1 MLAISHHIIVQW
13 AAYVCGASQLG
24 KWYFKDYVVLGDDI
38 VIFDPKVAH
47 SYYYIMTKILG
58 VEIGL
63 AKSLVSKNSW
73 TLEFAKKF
81 FVDGKRAF
89 YVPFRDIIVT
99 TLSTSVMSEFMR
111 KHDYSFSSYLKL
123 RGSGFKARSKVLA
136 NV

>member
-1 MLAISHHIIVQW
+1 
-13 AAYVCGASQLG
+13 
-24 KWYFKDYVVLGDDI
+24 VVLGDDI

-58 VEIGL
+58 VQIGL
-63 AKSLVSKNSW
+63 AKSLVSKSSW

-89 YVPFRDIIVT
+89 YVPFRDIVVT
-99 TLSTSVMSEFMR
+99 TLSTSAMSEFMC
-111 KHDYSFSSYLKL
+111 KHGYSFSSYLKL
-123 RGSGFKARSKVLA
+123 RGCGYKSRSKVFA